1 MPQRKVLIPTK
12 LDSIAREIL
21 ERHGGYE
28 VVQDDKRGPLELAQ
42 EHPDAHALIVRSE
55 PVTAEVIDAVPAL
68 KVIVRA
74 GAGYNTIDTSYARR
88 RGVDVMN
95 TPGANANAVAELV
108 IGMILADARHIVAAD
123 PSVRSGKWEK
133 KKFMGRELAGKTVG
147 IVGLGYIGRMLAR
160 RLEGF
165 ECRLLGYDPNVSAQK
180 AADLGVQMVKLEE
193 LFKQSDYVSLHVPEN
208 AETRGMVNW
217 NLLKLMKPGATLINA
232 ARAGVVVEEDIRRA
246 KQEIGIRFLNDVYPK
261 DEPGAKSVADIA
273 DLMLPHLG
281 ASTQEANRNAAR
293 RAAEQL
299 IEYDEKGIAT
309 YVVNRGVP
317 PGLEEA
323 YADLAYTLTK
333 LCRKMLGAGAQ
344 LKLVE
349 TSFYG
354 DLKPFAQWLLVP
366 IVAAL
371 SEEFDRTMD
380 PAAARQFLREMGV
393 DYEDRATDEAKGYK
407 NSITVDLTGSVDAT
421 TLRHASVRGTV
432 AEGTVMISRIN
443 DFHKLYFEPRGHTV
457 IFSYRDRPGVLGEI
471 GKGLA
476 AAGINI
482 DDVRNPHDSS
492 GENSIAI
499 LKVNQPVPPEVVQ
512 DIARRIEAHD
522 GFYINF

>member
-1 MPQRKVLIPTK
+1 MSKKKVLIPTK
-12 LDSIAREIL
+12 LDAIARRIL
-21 ERHGGYE
+21 EDHGGYV
-28 VVQDDKRGPLELAQ
+28 VVQDENRGPLELAA

-55 PVTAEVIDAVPAL
+55 RVTREVIDALQHL

-108 IGMILADARHIVAAD
+108 IAMILADARHLVAAD

-160 RLEGF
+160 RLAGF
-165 ECRLLGYDPNVSAQK
+165 ECRLLGYDPNVSQQR
-180 AADLGVQMVKLEE
+180 AAELGVEMTELETVFRE
-193 LFKQSDYVSLHVPEN
+193 SDYVSLHVPEN

-217 NLLKLMKPGATLINA
+217 NLLKLMKPGATLINT
-232 ARAGVVVEEDIRRA
+232 ARAGVIVEEDVRRA
-246 KQEIGIRFLNDVYPK
+246 RHEIGIRFLNDVYPS
-261 DEPGAKSVADIA
+261 DGPGPKSVADVA

-281 ASTQEANRNAAR
+281 ASTVEANRNAAR

-299 IEYDEKGIAT
+299 IEYDEKGVAT

-323 YADLAYTLTK
+323 YAELAYTLTK
-333 LCRKMLGAGAQ
+333 LCRQMLGARAQ

-354 DLKPFAQWLLVP
+354 ELKPFRQWLLVP

-380 PAAARQFLREMGV
+380 PAAARQFLRQMGV
-393 DYEDRATDEAKGYK
+393 DYEDRETDESKGYK
-407 NSITVDLTGSVDAT
+407 NSITVDLTGSLDAT

-432 AEGTVMISRIN
+432 AEGTMMISRIN

-457 IFSYRDRPGVLGEI
+457 VFTYRDRPGVLGEI
-471 GKGLA
+471 GRSLA
-476 AAGINI
+476 EAGINI
-482 DDVRNPHDSS
+482 DDVRNPHDSR
-492 GENSIAI
+492 GEDSIAI
-499 LKVNQPVPPEVVQ
+499 LKVNQPVPAAVVK
-512 DIARRIEAHD
+512 DICRRIQAYA
-522 GFYINF
+522 GFYIAL

>member
-1 MPQRKVLIPTK
+1 MSKRKVLIPTK

-28 VVQDDKRGPLELAQ
+28 VVQDETRELLDLVRQ
-42 EHPDAHALIVRSE
+42 HSDAHALIVRSE
-55 PVTAEVIDAVPAL
+55 PVTAEVIDALPQL
-68 KVIVRA
+68 KVVVRA
-74 GAGYNTIDTSYARR
+74 GAGYNTIDTAYARR

-123 PSVRSGKWEK
+123 SSVRSGKWEK
-133 KKFMGRELAGKTVG
+133 KKFMGRELSGKTVG

-160 RLEGF
+160 RLAGF
-165 ECRLLGYDPNVSAQK
+165 ECRLLGCDPNVSEQR
-180 AADLGVQMVKLEE
+180 AAELGVEMVELER
-193 LFKQSDYVSLHVPEN
+193 LFQESDYVSLHVPEN

-217 NLLKLMKPGATLINA
+217 ELLRLMKPGATLINT
-232 ARAGVVVEEDIRRA
+232 ARAGIVVEEDVRRA
-246 KQEIGIRFLNDVYPK
+246 KREMGIRFLNDVYPR
-261 DEPGAKSVADIA
+261 DEAGPKSVADIA

-281 ASTQEANRNAAR
+281 ASTREANRNAAR

-317 PGLEEA
+317 PGLEEE

-333 LCRKMLGAGAQ
+333 LCRQMVGNTIQ

-354 DLKPFAQWLLVP
+354 DLKPYSQWLLVP

-371 SEEFDRTMD
+371 SDEFDRTMD
-380 PAAARQFLREMGV
+380 PAAARHFLREKGI
-393 DYEDRATDEAKGYK
+393 DYEDRETDEAKGYR
-407 NSITVDLTGSVDAT
+407 NSITVDLTGSVDAA

-432 AEGTVMISRIN
+432 AEGTLMVSRIN

-457 IFSYRDRPGVLGEI
+457 VFTYRDRPGVLGEI
-471 GKGLA
+471 GSSLA

-482 DDVRNPHDSS
+482 DDVRNPHDSR

-499 LKVNQPVPPEVVQ
+499 LKVNQPVPQTVVDQ
-512 DIARRIEAHD
+512 IVRKIEAHQ
-522 GFYINF
+522 GFYVHL